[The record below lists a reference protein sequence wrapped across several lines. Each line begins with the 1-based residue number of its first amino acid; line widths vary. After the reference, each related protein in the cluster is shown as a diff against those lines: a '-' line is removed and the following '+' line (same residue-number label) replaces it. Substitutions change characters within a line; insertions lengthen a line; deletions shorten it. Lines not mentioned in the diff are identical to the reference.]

1 MQGGYVCLF
10 ALTKLGREVTTCARA
25 DCLIRYAETF
35 TEYAVDTYTAVPAEH
50 ENENENDN
58 ETEPRIENTIKQNR
72 FTATIKRA
80 F

>member
-1 MQGGYVCLF
+1 MQ
-10 ALTKLGREVTTCARA
+10 KLLPNTA
-25 DCLIRYAETF
+25 
-35 TEYAVDTYTAVPAEH
+35 DTYTTVPAEH

-58 ETEPRIENTIKQNR
+58 ETEPRIEITIKQNR